1 MSTALR
7 WCLLATAA
15 LYATKPMTVSA
26 EDADIFFT
34 REETEAISA
43 QCENLD
49 YVTGPLYASDADGNG
64 VLSQDEFVVFTDLVS
79 GGWLSDMGVADSF
92 QDMPLVLQEANVV
105 LTCLCE
111 LYSTEPWGQP
121 GCCDNTATSGIRTNG
136 SGPDEKPDTV
146 QLEYLTYVCGTMSET
161 LGRLNAKLVAPPS
174 SAPSDHPSASPSMAP
189 TMTPTVQPSL
199 SPVTAGPT
207 ASPSDSPTSSSPTGS
222 PTSSSPTGS
231 PTSLSP
237 TGSPSTLTPTSTPT
251 SSPVTTSPTMAPI
264 AAPTMAPIDPGSP
277 TKTPTASPSVSSS
290 EAPSTIPSVAPTLST
305 APTAAPSVTASSEPS
320 ASFPPTIS
328 SVPTLFS
335 GEFPLPVNFVQY
347 LDGEVTAE
355 SIMEGETNQ
364 VKAMMEVALLKL
376 ANLVIEE
383 LNNGTRRELMLRRRE
398 LLVKEATNA
407 TVTDVKDIQCT
418 PGLPGGN
425 VTTEDECLAWDANI
439 VLEMVNEADPNE
451 RANEIRQI
459 MLSRLAAGWLDDDE
473 NFNEEE
479 ALKPPT
485 DGNGDGNG
493 DGDGTDAL
501 NTEVKELNQNPLS
514 VGGMVGIALAS
525 LVLVLLVALFAVN
538 RAGRRED
545 ATEERNSVK
554 DSDTLANDLDPVPT
568 DDISEVTE
576 TFSYNSGAY
585 LLHGQ
590 KDSSGGSALGKLP
603 DESEDE
609 SFYDPSVGGDEEGGY
624 IDPTVNESSQNAS
637 YLAAMGAASTLV
649 ASTSRKTPRSSPT
662 EDSSFFSPDST
673 ASSAAALGSSPA
685 SAGSGGGAGTTSAG
699 GSSGEVISSG
709 AVAGIGGAVAL
720 TAGAVAAGAYMAT
733 KKDENDEEDYIG
745 EIEPM
750 ENETPMT
757 SNSQMDELDVAI
769 EAGDWGH
776 VGALAAV
783 LAAEGRRTPPQGL
796 KSPRSITSGDG
807 ASSRSRGTSTN
818 QSMDQARAAEIDK
831 LVEAGDWQGVVL
843 AAARFEADQTMDGES
858 HSATSAS
865 RSSRWSGSGRS
876 SASGTQRSFGT
887 TDHSSHGAGR
897 SQAEI
902 RAEVEALVRRVVPE
916 EADNVDEMLNQ
927 FKGREEELVETLRR
941 MQERAIAS
949 RARLAVQKSVK
960 LEAKAR
966 ARSASVKTIASQGSS
981 KELEQAIEEGN
992 WLAVGQAAQKI
1003 SDQNEGGLSVEDKE
1017 RLRQKISQ
1025 SPAMN
1030 NQAFSTESVNLDEL
1044 IEKGDWSGVI
1054 AAAKAASEGA
1064 SASNAGNISKEEQDA
1079 LAQASMWQEI
1089 ANQSKQDGGP
1099 DSSGAG
1105 DAADWAISRSL
1116 NALNTPAGEMQ
1127 SRTIN
1132 DIADEESSDAS
1143 QYESASYSRS
1153 PDYKGSMV

>member
-1 MSTALR
+1 MMRHRQHRNNMCSSGAMSTALR

-15 LYATKPMTVSA
+15 LYATKPVTVSA

-174 SAPSDHPSASPSMAP
+174 SAPSDHPSASPSMKP

-207 ASPSDSPTSSSPTGS
+207 ASPSDSPTTSSPTGS
-222 PTSSSPTGS
+222 PTSLSPTGS

-237 TGSPSTLTPTSTPT
+237 TGSPSTLTPTLTPT
-251 SSPVTTSPTMAPI
+251 SSPVTSSPTMAPI
-264 AAPTMAPIDPGSP
+264 ASPTMAPIDPGSP
-277 TKTPTASPSVSSS
+277 TKTPTATPSVSSS

-320 ASFPPTIS
+320 ASFPQRLVRI
-328 SVPTLFS
+328 
-335 GEFPLPVNFVQY
+335 PLPFNFVQY

-364 VKAMMEVALLKL
+364 
-376 ANLVIEE
+376 EE
-383 LNNGTRRELMLRRRE
+383 GM
-398 LLVKEATNA
+398 LVKEATNA

-439 VLEMVNEADPNE
+439 LLEMINEADPNE

-459 MLSRLAAGWLDDDE
+459 MLSRLAAGWLDDEE
-473 NFNEEE
+473 NFNQEE

-485 DGNGDGNG
+485 DGNG
-493 DGDGTDAL
+493 
-501 NTEVKELNQNPLS
+501 EVKELNQNPLS

-554 DSDTLANDLDPVPT
+554 DSDTLANDL
-568 DDISEVTE
+568 IL
-576 TFSYNSGAY
+576 GAY

-685 SAGSGGGAGTTSAG
+685 SAGSGGGSGTTSAG
-699 GSSGEVISSG
+699 GSSGEGISSG
-709 AVAGIGGAVAL
+709 AVAGIGGA
-720 TAGAVAAGAYMAT
+720 
-733 KKDENDEEDYIG
+733 KDENDDEDYIG

-843 AAARFEADQTMDGES
+843 LQPDSRRIRQWMANLTPPHQPPDLRGGQVPDEVLQVERNEALEQQIIRVTEPG
-858 HSATSAS
+858 
-865 RSSRWSGSGRS
+865 RGRS
-876 SASGTQRSFGT
+876 
-887 TDHSSHGAGR
+887 
-897 SQAEI
+897 
-902 RAEVEALVRRVVPE
+902 LVRRVVPE

-966 ARSASVKTIASQGSS
+966 ARSASVKTIASQGST
-981 KELEQAIEEGN
+981 
-992 WLAVGQAAQKI
+992 AQKI

-1089 ANQSKQDGGP
+1089 ANQVSKMEDPILQVPEMQQMGNFTK
-1099 DSSGAG
+1099 SECSEYSCWG
-1105 DAADWAISRSL
+1105 DAKS
-1116 NALNTPAGEMQ
+1116 
-1127 SRTIN
+1127 N
-1132 DIADEESSDAS
+1132 D
-1143 QYESASYSRS
+1143 QRYCR
-1153 PDYKGSMV
+1153 